1 VDQLT
6 VELELADIIKERS
19 TLQDAVP
26 TTKNE
31 HSEAKKQFAE
41 EKKKPENGKAFGQ
54 PVNAKIDDV
63 LKKNG
68 IDQAAMFGGTI
79 KENGA

>member
-1 VDQLT
+1 MQSL
-6 VELELADIIKERS
+6 RCR
-19 TLQDAVP
+19 P
-26 TTKNE
+26 TTKNK

-54 PVNAKIDDV
+54 PVNAKMVDI

-68 IDQAAMFGGTI
+68 MWVYPLLANDGYG
-79 KENGA
+79 